1 MSKNV
6 NNDVS
11 KDPPISDVVAVLN
24 LWRDAL
30 T

>member
-1 MSKNV
+1 MSKNL

-11 KDPPISDVVAVLN
+11 KGLLIPDVVVLN

-30 T
+30 A